1 MKTSI
6 ITFLALISELCL
18 ALEPTAVTNAAQ
30 DIVENVLG
38 AEHSCF
44 EFMKGTV
51 QRNEWTPEDCSEIL
65 LLAEQLL
72 RGSTNQFDIYRRK
85 NAITLLGQ
93 MGEANALPTLL
104 ELMRSEQD
112 EEWKSRFG
120 ESFLQIGLL
129 HPNQLV
135 ALKEEI
141 ARNSAKGGSFP
152 RNIYDR
158 ANFILKYDVLP
169 VARHKN
175 LLRFLLDQTA
185 VEQGERAM
193 LDEILCREVPKW
205 RASPQRLANAEKMIR
220 EHSDDAGAV
229 AFFESV
235 KADVLS
241 AAETAR
247 RQNPDDGTPD
257 SPTNAQNQNAD
268 TPANDADPWASL
280 LDNLPKKKP
289 WTPPDGSVPA
299 S

>member
-1 MKTSI
+1 
-6 ITFLALISELCL
+6 
-18 ALEPTAVTNAAQ
+18 
-30 DIVENVLG
+30 
-38 AEHSCF
+38 
-44 EFMKGTV
+44 
-51 QRNEWTPEDCSEIL
+51 
-65 LLAEQLL
+65 
-72 RGSTNQFDIYRRK
+72 
-85 NAITLLGQ
+85 
-93 MGEANALPTLL
+93 
-104 ELMRSEQD
+104 
-112 EEWKSRFG
+112 
-120 ESFLQIGLL
+120 
-129 HPNQLV
+129 
-135 ALKEEI
+135 
-141 ARNSAKGGSFP
+141 
-152 RNIYDR
+152 
-158 ANFILKYDVLP
+158 
-169 VARHKN
+169 
-175 LLRFLLDQTA
+175 
-185 VEQGERAM
+185 M